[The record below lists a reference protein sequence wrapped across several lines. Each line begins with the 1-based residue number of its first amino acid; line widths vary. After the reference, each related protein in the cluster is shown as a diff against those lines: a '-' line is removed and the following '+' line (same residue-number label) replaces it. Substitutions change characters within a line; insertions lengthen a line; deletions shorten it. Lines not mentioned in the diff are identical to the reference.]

1 MPGSE
6 SFPDNFHR
14 CKKNGTILLFP
25 LHKTEIMQSN
35 QSTAT
40 ANNLTEE
47 TWTMRDMIQKFGLTQ
62 AEILEAVKE
71 VGTNKARLEAYLS
84 ERQ

>member
-1 MPGSE
+1 
-6 SFPDNFHR
+6 
-14 CKKNGTILLFP
+14 
-25 LHKTEIMQSN
+25 MQAN
-35 QSTAT
+35 QQTAT

-62 AEILEAVKE
+62 TEILEAVKE

-84 ERQ
+84 ARQ